1 MGDHDDTYDN
11 GAIITEFCD
20 AWTRGDVDAIV
31 AAFTD
36 DAVYH
41 NIPMQPITGREQIEG
56 FIRPF
61 LSTGSITFET
71 LHQVTNG
78 DLVMNERVDTVV
90 QGDRTIAL
98 PVMGVFELRDGKIAA
113 WRDYFDLQTFT
124 GG

>member
-1 MGDHDDTYDN
+1 MSEHDNAHDN
-11 GAIITEFCD
+11 GAIVTEFCD
-20 AWTRGDVDAIV
+20 AWTRGDVDAIIG
-31 AAFTD
+31 AFTD

-41 NIPMQPITGREQIEG
+41 NIPMQPIAGREQIEA

-61 LSTGSITFET
+61 LSTGSISFET
-71 LHQVTNG
+71 LRQVTNG
-78 DLVMNERVDTVV
+78 DIVMNERVDTVV
-90 QGDRTIAL
+90 QGDRTIVL

>member
-1 MGDHDDTYDN
+1 MSEHDN
-11 GAIITEFCD
+11 GAIITAFCD
-20 AWTRGDVDAIV
+20 AWTRGDADAVV

-41 NIPMQPITGREQIEG
+41 NIPMQPMVGREQIDA

-61 LSTGSITFET
+61 LASGSIMFDT
-71 LHQVTNG
+71 LRQVVDG

-90 QGDRTIAL
+90 HGDNTIEL

>member
-1 MGDHDDTYDN
+1 
-11 GAIITEFCD
+11 
-20 AWTRGDVDAIV
+20 
-31 AAFTD
+31 
-36 DAVYH
+36 
-41 NIPMQPITGREQIEG
+41 MQPITGREQIER

-61 LSTGSITFET
+61 LATGSITFET
-71 LHQVTNG
+71 LRQVIEG